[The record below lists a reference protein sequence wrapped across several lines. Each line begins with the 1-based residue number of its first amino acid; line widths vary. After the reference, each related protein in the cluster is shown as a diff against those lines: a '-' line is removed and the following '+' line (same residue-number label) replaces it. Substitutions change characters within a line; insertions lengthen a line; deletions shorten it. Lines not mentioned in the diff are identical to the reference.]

1 MLDHIIENTLSYLTI
16 KNKNHLLLLDDY
28 IRLYTYFAIFLE
40 FMPSIMFL
48 ATKIDNKN
56 TKTQLLRT
64 REARN
69 KELPALLQPNS
80 KQQGITKRLT
90 TPNNIQCS

>member
-40 FMPSIMFL
+40 FLPSIIVFL

-69 KELPALLQPNS
+69 KELPALLTPNS
-80 KQQGITKRLT
+80 
-90 TPNNIQCS
+90 NE